1 MTKFDVWWVKIYKK
15 FMEMDQVKMMNDIDY
30 ICWKIWKMSREMVIE
45 KKYVSIHEAI
55 LRIRVVVNK
64 FHDLTKDMDMVKSN
78 SDGDNN
84 KELKRWKRPEDRWV
98 KVNCDGAFDSLT
110 KIDGTRVIVEN
121 NDSVMMNGI
130 NKKKMV
136 VSAFMAE
143 ALVLKMEVI
152 WLLRKNWHKVILE
165 INLKEL

>member
-1 MTKFDVWWVKIYKK
+1 
-15 FMEMDQVKMMNDIDY
+15 
-30 ICWKIWKMSREMVIE
+30 
-45 KKYVSIHEAI
+45 
-55 LRIRVVVNK
+55 
-64 FHDLTKDMDMVKSN
+64 MVKSN

-84 KELKRWKRPEDRWV
+84 KELKRWKRSEDGWV

-110 KIDGTRVIVEN
+110 KIDGTRVIAEN